1 MRPGIRSP
9 RSGVLAALTLAL
21 AASPA
26 AAADWYTGASVAPPS
41 DDWVVSVDSSVSVTS
56 NASVF
61 GDVSATIAVDGTR
74 LESGARV
81 RIEGLAGTYS
91 YDEQKTGAR
100 VTGRQ
105 EEGSALVGYEA
116 VWRDAALAG
125 YIGVNVRNN
134 TLSLFDP
141 LNPVVGTEVGV
152 KGAAEFYVRP
162 TERTAVSGYA
172 SYSSA
177 HNAYY
182 SRLRAGYNLFGRAY
196 VGPEVGFL
204 GDDFFSQYRIG
215 AHLTGLDIGPLQVG
229 LAAGYLND
237 RVQKSGFYTTVDVRA
252 GF

>member
-1 MRPGIRSP
+1 MRPLIP
-9 RSGVLAALTLAL
+9 CLLAALV
-21 AASPA
+21 AAPSA
-26 AAADWYTGASVAPPS
+26 RAADAGWYTGATVPAA
-41 DDWVVSVDSSVSVTS
+41 DENWVVSIDSSVSVTS

-61 GDVSATIAVDGTR
+61 GDVSGTLAVGGAR
-74 LESGARV
+74 QESGARIRV
-81 RIEGLAGTYS
+81 EGLAGTYS
-91 YDEQKTGAR
+91 YDDAGSGTR

-105 EEGSALVGYEA
+105 EEGSALAGYEL

-134 TLSLFDP
+134 TLSIFDP
-141 LNPVVGTEVGV
+141 HNPVVGTEIGV

-162 TERTAVSGYA
+162 SEHTTVTGYA
-172 SYSSA
+172 SYSTA

-182 SRLRAGYNLFGRAY
+182 GRLRAGYALFGQTTI
-196 VGPEVGFL
+196 GPEVTVL

-215 AHLTGLDIGPLQVG
+215 AHLSGLQVGLVQVG

-237 RVQKSGFYTTVDVRA
+237 RVQKSGLYTTVDVRA